1 MDLDSPDAAPV
12 DMGHRTFLAQTH
24 GIVDPTQVAAAQFA
38 DLPVEPLNPPL
49 LGRRLH
55 NPPLLVPLHALPW
68 QTRLELLERAD
79 AQLRD
84 RGRPLFCTLL
94 ESDVPD
100 RVRNHLM
107 NRMALLR
114 PHAGRVLFRIHDARV
129 FRHLRWLLGPSQMA
143 QLMGQI
149 SAWTWHEPLG
159 NTWRTHPR
167 PVAEGP
173 PGPLI
178 HPDQWSVLAQ
188 VACINGCLRDL
199 SEERGGHASTLLPA
213 VLQAIGEAQS
223 MGLQDL
229 DDQQVYACQRLRGT
243 GDPAEQAAL
252 NLRLQRV
259 HQQGMSYRMAC
270 ELERQHGLQT
280 EAA

>member
-1 MDLDSPDAAPV
+1 MDLDSPHAAPV
-12 DMGHRTFLAQTH
+12 DMGHRAFLAQTH

-68 QTRLELLERAD
+68 QARLELLERAD
-79 AQLRD
+79 AQLHE

-94 ESDVPD
+94 ESDAPE

-107 NRMALLR
+107 NWMAPLR
-114 PHAGRVLFRIHDARV
+114 PRTGRVLFRVHDARV
-129 FRHLRWLLGPSQMA
+129 FRHLRWMLAPSQMA
-143 QLMGQI
+143 QLMGPI
-149 SAWTWHEPLG
+149 SSWTWHEPLG
-159 NTWRTHPR
+159 NTWRTQQR
-167 PVAEGP
+167 PATEGS

-178 HPDQWSVLAQ
+178 HPDQWDDLAQ

-199 SEERGGHASTLLPA
+199 AEAGAGHASSLLPA
-213 VLQAIGEAQS
+213 LRQAIREAHCA
-223 MGLQDL
+223 GLHEL
-229 DDQQVYACQRLRGT
+229 DDLQWYACQRLCG
-243 GDPAEQAAL
+243 GGGAADQAVVS
-252 NLRLQRV
+252 LRLKRV

-270 ELERQHGLQT
+270 QLERQHGLQT